1 VAWLRALVVFPF
13 GLAVGSFLT
22 VVIHRMPE
30 KRSVIRP
37 RSRCPG
43 CGTELANK
51 DNIPVVSW
59 LLLRGRCR
67 TCGMRISSVYPLTEL
82 ATGALFAAAGWHF
95 ADPWVVVEMC
105 VFLALMPAVI
115 VIDVRHRII
124 PNALTY
130 PALIGFPAF
139 VVVAWAFGA
148 PLDPIRAGIGFLAY
162 GGGVLVV
169 ALVSGGMGMG
179 DVKLA
184 GVIGVVL
191 GGLGLR
197 FVGVAAALAIVL
209 GGLGA
214 VVALTRGAGRKSA
227 IPFGPYL
234 AAGAM
239 IATFVGGPIA
249 SAYLRTLT

>member
-1 VAWLRALVVFPF
+1 MAWLRALVVLPF

-30 KRSVIRP
+30 KESVIRP

-43 CGTELANK
+43 CGTELTAR

-59 LLLRGRCR
+59 LLLRGKCR
-67 TCGMRISSVYPLTEL
+67 TCGMRISPVYPLIEI

-95 ADPWVVVEMC
+95 HDPWVIAEIC

-115 VIDVRHRII
+115 VIDIRHRII

-130 PALIGFPAF
+130 PALLFFPVF
-139 VVVAWAFGA
+139 VVVSWALGA
-148 PLDPIRAGIGFLAY
+148 PVDPLRAGLGFLAY
-162 GGGVLVV
+162 GGGVLLV
-169 ALVSGGMGMG
+169 ALISGGMGMG

-184 GVIGVVL
+184 AVIGVVL

-214 VVALTRGAGRKSA
+214 IVALARGAGRKSA

-239 IATFVGGPIA
+239 VAAFLGGPIA
-249 SAYLRTLT
+249 AAYLRSFN